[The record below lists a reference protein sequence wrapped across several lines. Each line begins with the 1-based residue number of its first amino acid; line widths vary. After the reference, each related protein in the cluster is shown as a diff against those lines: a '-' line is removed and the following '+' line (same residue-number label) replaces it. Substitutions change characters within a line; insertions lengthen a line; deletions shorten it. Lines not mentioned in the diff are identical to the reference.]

1 MFPKLARRGMEA
13 ALFALALALGTAAA
27 LGHWDEPT
35 ADTIRFGAWCA
46 ALALLFLLG
55 LRLPLRLRGAAYRS
69 ILANA
74 AITGAAIAIVIVAN
88 IALYRHDV
96 HFDLTRVG
104 RYTAPP
110 ELETIAA
117 SLAQDVGLVYFY
129 NAADDN
135 ALTAR
140 EALAALAR
148 RRPHLHMHAIDLD
161 RDPAAAGL
169 YGVRLYNTFIVE
181 TGGRRVQVE
190 NTVDLRQVAFA
201 MLRALKQRIQTV
213 CFVTGHGE
221 PFEERPPHVH
231 YSHVEALG
239 GESNPGSEDVVV
251 GPDEGLDRLRLAL
264 EAFGYAARAVVP
276 ATVEAIPEDCAVVAD
291 VGPRRGYAPLEP
303 AILEAYLARG
313 GRLLLMYDPTFPVGT
328 ELRAMLER
336 LGLAVD
342 NGVVI
347 DPVNHYGTE
356 QDKIAVPYYPPNPI
370 TDRIAMT
377 VFAEARPVRILG
389 LRDGVAAA
397 PLFSSSE
404 NSWLRPTEPE
414 PASQGEIKRAA
425 ATLAVALQGRSN
437 TSAQSAFRVVLVG
450 NSSFATNA
458 FFPLVS
464 DGELAVSMIRWLAGD
479 MAAPNI
485 APARYSPPEI
495 TLTHRQMQ
503 GIFFVVEILLPLS
516 VALTGALV
524 WWRRR

>member
-1 MFPKLARRGMEA
+1 M
-13 ALFALALALGTAAA
+13 LALALGAAAA
-27 LGHWDEPT
+27 LGHWDDSA
-35 ADTIRFGAWCA
+35 ADTVRFGAWCA

-55 LRLPLRLRGAAYRS
+55 LRLPLRQRGRAYRS

-74 AITGAAIAIVIVAN
+74 VIIGAAIAIVVVAN

-117 SLAQDVGLVYFY
+117 SLGQDVALVYFY

-135 ALTAR
+135 ALAAK

-148 RRPHLHMHAIDLD
+148 RRPHVHVHAIDLD
-161 RDPAAAGL
+161 SNPAAARP
-169 YGVRLYNTFIVE
+169 YGVRLYNTFVVE

-201 MLRALKQRIQTV
+201 MLRALKQRTQTV

-221 PFEERPPHVH
+221 RFEEQPPHVH

-239 GESNPGSEDVVV
+239 GENNPGSEDVVV

-264 EAFGYAARAVVP
+264 EAFGYAARAVVL
-276 ATVEAIPEDCAVVAD
+276 ATVEAIPENCAVVAD

-303 AILEAYLARG
+303 PILEAYLARG

-342 NGVVI
+342 NGIVI

-356 QDKIAVPYYPPNPI
+356 EDKIAVPYYPPNPI
-370 TDRIAMT
+370 TDQIAMT
-377 VFAEARPVRILG
+377 VFAQARPVRILDP
-389 LRDGVAAA
+389 RDGITAT
-397 PLFSSSE
+397 PLFASSD
-404 NSWLRPTEPE
+404 NSWLRLTEPE
-414 PASQGEIKRAA
+414 LPSQGGVKRAA
-425 ATLAVALQGRSN
+425 AILAAALQGRSN
-437 TSAQSAFRVVLVG
+437 MTAQSAFRVVLVG

-458 FFPLVS
+458 FFPLAS

-479 MAAPNI
+479 VAAPNI

-495 TLTHRQMQ
+495 ALTHRQMQ
-503 GIFFVVEILLPLS
+503 GIFVVVEILLPLS
-516 VALTGALV
+516 VVLTGALV